1 MLYVILL
8 FVILQIFYSD
18 LTFTALSSLYR
29 GGPGPLIEGPGPLI
43 EGPGPLIEGPGPLI
57 TNPNPLTRDHN

>member
-43 EGPGPLIEGPGPLI
+43 EGPGPLI